1 MFMSRVCERGRPRL
15 MKSEQVRNK
24 LVMKVGSR
32 ASSVRHQKTRTKYE
46 CHKQDILVKLGVRG
60 RLVKNWT
67 NCCLGN
73 PFDFISGGAGFRA
86 ILCSAK
92 CAPG

>member
-1 MFMSRVCERGRPRL
+1 
-15 MKSEQVRNK
+15 
-24 LVMKVGSR
+24 MKVGRR

-46 CHKQDILVKLGVRG
+46 CHKQDILVKLGFRG
-60 RLVKNWT
+60 RLDKNWT

-73 PFDFISGGAGFRA
+73 PFDFISAEGGFRA
-86 ILCSAK
+86 ILCSAT